1 MIKKSSLLLAAGILI
16 LPSTTPLV
24 ATATEVTLS
33 SQIKSTSSTPS
44 KPLPSTLPSASSSK
58 GSAPQTSEPASTSQS
73 QATSKETVASSKPVV
88 TTTQKKEPTAQAQQ
102 STSSNLAA
110 IASGTWG
117 TVAWNIDAAG
127 NLHLGAGTLED
138 TSNNVSPWDQYKSK
152 INKISFDGAVV
163 AAANSSYLFSG
174 LDQLT
179 EIDNISNF
187 NTSNVTDMRHMFWK
201 CHALTT
207 LDLSSFDTSNVTD
220 MNYMFYDCSALTT
233 LDLSSFDTSNV
244 TNMSTMFYGCSALT
258 TLDLSKFDTSN
269 VTSMNYM
276 FYGCSALTTLDLS
289 KFDTSNVTSM
299 NYMFYG
305 CSALTTL
312 DLSSFDTSK
321 VTDMNS
327 MFYGCPALTTLDLS
341 KFDTSNVTSMNYM
354 FYGCSALTTLDLSKF
369 DTSKVTTM
377 NYMFNGCSALT
388 TLDLSKFDTS
398 NVTSMNYMF
407 YGCSAL
413 TTLDLSKFD
422 TSNVTSMNYMFNGC
436 SALTTLDLSK
446 FDTSKVTT
454 MNYMFSNTTIKKLTL
469 GLKSHLLGT
478 CDLNP
483 VPKNNNYTGKWQSI
497 GTGTPASPNGTW
509 SGDTADL
516 ISRSQTGVADTYVW
530 QPAVPAADVTVKYED
545 TDGKSIH
552 ASQTISGNV
561 GDTYDATT
569 ATYKLAIDGYTLDA
583 SQLPKNAT
591 GTLSATAQTVTYVY
605 TKNPAPVK
613 AADVTVKY
621 VDTDGKSIHAS
632 QTISGN
638 VGDTYDATTATYKL
652 AIDGYTLD
660 ASQLPKNA

>member
-244 TNMSTMFYGCSALT
+244 TNMSTMFY
-258 TLDLSKFDTSN
+258 
-269 VTSMNYM
+269 
-276 FYGCSALTTLDLS
+276 
-289 KFDTSNVTSM
+289 
-299 NYMFYG
+299 
-305 CSALTTL
+305 
-312 DLSSFDTSK
+312 
-321 VTDMNS
+321 
-327 MFYGCPALTTLDLS
+327 
-341 KFDTSNVTSMNYM
+341 
-354 FYGCSALTTLDLSKF
+354 
-369 DTSKVTTM
+369 
-377 NYMFNGCSALT
+377 
-388 TLDLSKFDTS
+388 
-398 NVTSMNYMF
+398 
-407 YGCSAL
+407 
-413 TTLDLSKFD
+413 
-422 TSNVTSMNYMFNGC
+422 
-436 SALTTLDLSK
+436 
-446 FDTSKVTT
+446 
-454 MNYMFSNTTIKKLTL
+454 
-469 GLKSHLLGT
+469 
-478 CDLNP
+478 
-483 VPKNNNYTGKWQSI
+483 
-497 GTGTPASPNGTW
+497 
-509 SGDTADL
+509 
-516 ISRSQTGVADTYVW
+516 
-530 QPAVPAADVTVKYED
+530 
-545 TDGKSIH
+545 
-552 ASQTISGNV
+552 
-561 GDTYDATT
+561 
-569 ATYKLAIDGYTLDA
+569 
-583 SQLPKNAT
+583 
-591 GTLSATAQTVTYVY
+591 
-605 TKNPAPVK
+605 
-613 AADVTVKY
+613 
-621 VDTDGKSIHAS
+621 
-632 QTISGN
+632 
-638 VGDTYDATTATYKL
+638 
-652 AIDGYTLD
+652 
-660 ASQLPKNA
+660 